1 MSDASTFTGV
11 VLEREGASY
20 RVATTIGEVKAILRG
35 KVKRDDPQVVVGDH
49 VTLERSGDDL
59 WAIAK
64 VAPRRT
70 LLERRV
76 PEGRGARPIV
86 ANVDRVLVVTAAAEP
101 APILSL
107 LDRLLVV
114 AEANSLEAEVVVN
127 KIDLASAA
135 AIVERFRTIGYVVH
149 PVCARTGIG
158 MAELEA
164 AVRGREIVVAG
175 PSGAGKS
182 SLLNA
187 LQPGLK
193 LRTGD
198 VSEKIGRGRNT
209 TVGSVMV
216 PMAGGGYLVDTPGFS
231 EIGLWGIEPR
241 ELASCFPEF
250 RPFLDDCKYGDCI
263 HWKEQP
269 KDCAIARAAA
279 EGTIAADRLL
289 TYRQLLEEL
298 RTAPKE
304 WE

>member
-1 MSDASTFTGV
+1 MSDYAGV

-20 RVATTIGEVKAILRG
+20 RVATREGEVKAILRG

-49 VTLERSGDDL
+49 VALERSGDDL

-64 VAPRRT
+64 VAPRTT

-86 ANVDRVLVVTAAAEP
+86 ANVERVFVVTAVAEP

-114 AEANSLEAEVVVN
+114 AEANSLAAEVVVN
-127 KIDLASAA
+127 KIDLASPDALVA
-135 AIVERFRTIGYVVH
+135 RFRRIGYVVH
-149 PVCARTGIG
+149 AICVRTGDGIP
-158 MAELEA
+158 ALKA
-164 AVRGREIVVAG
+164 AVQGREIVVAG

-187 LQPGLK
+187 LQPGLS
-193 LRTGD
+193 LRIGG

-209 TVGSVMV
+209 TVGAVMV
-216 PMAGGGYLVDTPGFS
+216 PLDGGGYLVDTPGFS

-241 ELASCFPEF
+241 ELASCFTEF
-250 RPFLDDCKYGDCI
+250 RPFLDECKYGDCA
-263 HWKEQP
+263 HWKERP
-269 KDCAIARAAA
+269 PDCAIARAAA
-279 EGTIAADRLL
+279 EGRIAADRLQ
-289 TYRQLLEEL
+289 TYRQLLDEL
-298 RTAPKE
+298 QTAPKE